1 MPSLEEFTATAQ
13 TEIDA
18 KKTVNGGEGMWMQ
31 FEDSR
36 REYTEEEYDIAVTKQ
51 GKRKFKAQEN
61 SYKWDREASYP
72 EIKEQLDKLYHDIDG
87 GLLGEDAKTGSW
99 YLAIK
104 EVKDD
109 NPKPSE

>member
-18 KKTVNGGEGMWMQ
+18 IKTANGGEGMWMQ

-51 GKRKFKAQEN
+51 GKRKFYAQEN
-61 SYKWDREASYP
+61 DYKMARALSYP
-72 EIKEQLDKLYHDIDG
+72 QLAEQLDLLYHDMNAGKGDNT
-87 GLLGEDAKTGSW
+87 GEW
-99 YLAIK
+99 YKAIK